1 MMMFVFVL
9 IYLMLVL
16 LRPQDY
22 PQMQGFAI
30 PILPLAMAAAA
41 AAWVFSREKRFN
53 APQYILLPMFHL
65 VLCLSLLAI
74 GWFAGALEAFLYFLP
89 CVVSFFLLANAVN
102 TPGYTR
108 TTMMVF
114 VLCAFVMAV
123 HGAQQAST
131 GVGWTGQTTV
141 EDGRIQYVGIFSD
154 PNDLG
159 MLFVISIPMAV
170 YLGSRGGLL
179 GMRRLFWF
187 CGCLLLAY
195 GIYLTNSRGSFL
207 AVVAMTAVYIWI
219 QRGAI
224 WASMLGAGALVV
236 LRLMPSRLDELNV
249 QESSAS
255 GRIDAWYEGMQM
267 FITHPLLGVGAGQFT
282 QYHYLTAHNS
292 IILVLAETGIV
303 GFALWFAFVGYG
315 FWMMYRIVRFEPE
328 FEDEDDILD
337 WQEARRMA
345 LVLLVAQS
353 GFFAA
358 AFFLSRSYVIL
369 LYLLAA
375 LVVAHHSNVLARFPA
390 LGELRLRS
398 HIVRWGVLTMG
409 AVAAFYV
416 VLKVLLAMG

>member
-1 MMMFVFVL
+1 MRL
-9 IYLMLVL
+9 HLGACLGGRAPAHQGL
-16 LRPQDY
+16 ALRQHVGEQDR
-22 PQMQGFAI
+22 A
-30 PILPLAMAAAA
+30 
-41 AAWVFSREKRFN
+41 E
-53 APQYILLPMFHL
+53 
-65 VLCLSLLAI
+65 
-74 GWFAGALEAFLYFLP
+74 
-89 CVVSFFLLANAVN
+89 SF
-102 TPGYTR
+102 
-108 TTMMVF
+108 
-114 VLCAFVMAV
+114 
-123 HGAQQAST
+123 
-131 GVGWTGQTTV
+131 
-141 EDGRIQYVGIFSD
+141 
-154 PNDLG
+154 
-159 MLFVISIPMAV
+159 
-170 YLGSRGGLL
+170 
-179 GMRRLFWF
+179 
-187 CGCLLLAY
+187 
-195 GIYLTNSRGSFL
+195 
-207 AVVAMTAVYIWI
+207 
-219 QRGAI
+219 
-224 WASMLGAGALVV
+224 GAGA
-236 LRLMPSRLDELNV
+236 RLDRGDEVHRHRARALV
-249 QESSAS
+249 EKLEK
-255 GRIDAWYEGMQM
+255 GV
-267 FITHPLLGVGAGQFT
+267 LGVGAGQFT